1 MPKRS
6 EKRDT
11 AKAEYIA
18 KKKKGEEVSLRALA
32 GELGVSYQTLRNWKA
47 ADKWE
52 EALPKKKRGGQ
63 PGNQNSKGKRNA
75 AGSHDGAPPGNKNAE
90 KDGAYSTVFF
100 DMLSAEELKITESVP
115 LGGREALEHEMKI
128 LKFREHKILA
138 KIAEYE
144 SQPEDALFVSS
155 LLDMRTPGGRGK
167 DKKDGTNQ
175 TMGMYSK
182 DSAFS
187 RVLKLQEAL
196 YKVQGRIA
204 KIADSL
210 RALEESDRRMA
221 LESQWADRYRM
232 LSAESSAE
240 PGRWHTDK
248 APYQREIMDAIGDA
262 HIRRVVIMCAA
273 QLGKTELLL
282 NILGYFM
289 AYAPAPILVMQPTLD
304 MGQTFSKDRLAPMIR
319 DTPVLRGLVDVK
331 SRYAGNTI
339 LKKNFPGGHITIV
352 GANSATG
359 LASRPIKVLLA
370 DEVDRYPG
378 SAGTEGDPL
387 SLAQKR
393 QTTFWD
399 KKTVMVSTPVI
410 KGHSRIETEY
420 NQSTREEWN
429 VPCPECGHYQP
440 FVWANLIFDPDDLQ
454 KEIVYKCERCG
465 CVANEYRWK
474 QQSQQGRFVA
484 ENPGAETRG
493 FHLNTLASTFCGWKE
508 IVQKFIVAKEQ
519 LDQGNPEGMKVWVN
533 TELGETWE
541 ERGEQVEDTELFN
554 RREIYDAV
562 VPEEVLVLTAGVD
575 VQDDRFEVEIV
586 GWGVGK
592 ESWGIRYQ
600 KIYGDMLKEQV
611 WEDLD
616 AFLQT
621 VWCKKDGTALRIISC
636 CIDSGGHHT
645 DQVYRFTKERYERG
659 VWAIKGKGGAEVPYI
674 RNPTTNNRVKT
685 PLFIIG
691 VDAGKALL
699 YQRLRHN
706 TKGPNY
712 CHFPANEEAGYDETY
727 FKGLTSEKMVVRF
740 RKGRSVTVW
749 ELKDSKY
756 KRNEPLDLRNYAT
769 AALEIANPVLAK
781 PELGMAQRTRRAG
794 RRRITGGI

>member
-1 MPKRS
+1 M
-6 EKRDT
+6 
-11 AKAEYIA
+11 
-18 KKKKGEEVSLRALA
+18 LA
-32 GELGVSYQTLRNWKA
+32 RCVATLKPPPELTL
-47 ADKWE
+47 
-52 EALPKKKRGGQ
+52 
-63 PGNQNSKGKRNA
+63 
-75 AGSHDGAPPGNKNAE
+75 
-90 KDGAYSTVFF
+90 
-100 DMLSAEELKITESVP
+100 
-115 LGGREALEHEMKI
+115 
-128 LKFREHKILA
+128 
-138 KIAEYE
+138 
-144 SQPEDALFVSS
+144 
-155 LLDMRTPGGRGK
+155 
-167 DKKDGTNQ
+167 
-175 TMGMYSK
+175 
-182 DSAFS
+182 
-187 RVLKLQEAL
+187 
-196 YKVQGRIA
+196 
-204 KIADSL
+204 
-210 RALEESDRRMA
+210 
-221 LESQWADRYRM
+221 SQWADRYRM

-691 VDAGKALL
+691 VDVGKALL

-781 PELGMAQRTRRAG
+781 PEPGMAQRTRRAG

>member
-1 MPKRS
+1 MTK
-6 EKRDT
+6 ET
-11 AKAEYIA
+11 C
-18 KKKKGEEVSLRALA
+18 
-32 GELGVSYQTLRNWKA
+32 
-47 ADKWE
+47 
-52 EALPKKKRGGQ
+52 
-63 PGNQNSKGKRNA
+63 
-75 AGSHDGAPPGNKNAE
+75 
-90 KDGAYSTVFF
+90 
-100 DMLSAEELKITESVP
+100 
-115 LGGREALEHEMKI
+115 
-128 LKFREHKILA
+128 
-138 KIAEYE
+138 
-144 SQPEDALFVSS
+144 
-155 LLDMRTPGGRGK
+155 
-167 DKKDGTNQ
+167 
-175 TMGMYSK
+175 
-182 DSAFS
+182 AFS
-187 RVLKLQEAL
+187 RIAGERSATDCGVAKKQKLLEIPQATMEMLARCVATLKPPPELTL
-196 YKVQGRIA
+196 
-204 KIADSL
+204 
-210 RALEESDRRMA
+210 
-221 LESQWADRYRM
+221 SQWADRYRM

-248 APYQREIMDAIGDA
+248 APYQREIMDAIGDP

-691 VDAGKALL
+691 VDAGKVLL

-781 PELGMAQRTRRAG
+781 PEPGMAQRPRRAG

>member
-1 MPKRS
+1 M
-6 EKRDT
+6 
-11 AKAEYIA
+11 
-18 KKKKGEEVSLRALA
+18 LA
-32 GELGVSYQTLRNWKA
+32 RCVATLKPPPELTL
-47 ADKWE
+47 
-52 EALPKKKRGGQ
+52 
-63 PGNQNSKGKRNA
+63 
-75 AGSHDGAPPGNKNAE
+75 
-90 KDGAYSTVFF
+90 
-100 DMLSAEELKITESVP
+100 
-115 LGGREALEHEMKI
+115 
-128 LKFREHKILA
+128 
-138 KIAEYE
+138 
-144 SQPEDALFVSS
+144 
-155 LLDMRTPGGRGK
+155 
-167 DKKDGTNQ
+167 
-175 TMGMYSK
+175 
-182 DSAFS
+182 
-187 RVLKLQEAL
+187 
-196 YKVQGRIA
+196 
-204 KIADSL
+204 
-210 RALEESDRRMA
+210 
-221 LESQWADRYRM
+221 SQWADRYRM

-519 LDQGNPEGMKVWVN
+519 LWKAKVLKSSGMKTLPGAGGMSKGFLVKFSSGHVGMVQRRIGSKSSHTRTAKGYKRWTNAKGNVEKLV
-533 TELGETWE
+533 TMGSPSATAMHHTIWPEVEPSVE
-541 ERGEQVEDTELFN
+541 EYLQERLQAQVE
-554 RREIYDAV
+554 R
-562 VPEEVLVLTAGVD
+562 VLA
-575 VQDDRFEVEIV
+575 R
-586 GWGVGK
+586 
-592 ESWGIRYQ
+592 
-600 KIYGDMLKEQV
+600 
-611 WEDLD
+611 
-616 AFLQT
+616 
-621 VWCKKDGTALRIISC
+621 
-636 CIDSGGHHT
+636 
-645 DQVYRFTKERYERG
+645 
-659 VWAIKGKGGAEVPYI
+659 
-674 RNPTTNNRVKT
+674 
-685 PLFIIG
+685 
-691 VDAGKALL
+691 AGK
-699 YQRLRHN
+699 
-706 TKGPNY
+706 K
-712 CHFPANEEAGYDETY
+712 
-727 FKGLTSEKMVVRF
+727 
-740 RKGRSVTVW
+740 
-749 ELKDSKY
+749 
-756 KRNEPLDLRNYAT
+756 
-769 AALEIANPVLAK
+769 
-781 PELGMAQRTRRAG
+781 
-794 RRRITGGI
+794 

>member
-1 MPKRS
+1 M
-6 EKRDT
+6 
-11 AKAEYIA
+11 
-18 KKKKGEEVSLRALA
+18 LA
-32 GELGVSYQTLRNWKA
+32 RCVATLKPPPELTL
-47 ADKWE
+47 
-52 EALPKKKRGGQ
+52 
-63 PGNQNSKGKRNA
+63 
-75 AGSHDGAPPGNKNAE
+75 
-90 KDGAYSTVFF
+90 
-100 DMLSAEELKITESVP
+100 
-115 LGGREALEHEMKI
+115 
-128 LKFREHKILA
+128 
-138 KIAEYE
+138 
-144 SQPEDALFVSS
+144 
-155 LLDMRTPGGRGK
+155 
-167 DKKDGTNQ
+167 
-175 TMGMYSK
+175 
-182 DSAFS
+182 
-187 RVLKLQEAL
+187 
-196 YKVQGRIA
+196 
-204 KIADSL
+204 
-210 RALEESDRRMA
+210 
-221 LESQWADRYRM
+221 SQWADRYRM

-454 KEIVYKCERCG
+454 KEIIYKCERCG

-691 VDAGKALL
+691 VDAGKTLL

-781 PELGMAQRTRRAG
+781 PEPGMAQRPRRAG

>member
-1 MPKRS
+1 MT
-6 EKRDT
+6 DCGV
-11 AKAEYIA
+11 A
-18 KKKKGEEVSLRALA
+18 KKQKLLEIPQATMEMLA
-32 GELGVSYQTLRNWKA
+32 RCVATLKPPPELTL
-47 ADKWE
+47 
-52 EALPKKKRGGQ
+52 
-63 PGNQNSKGKRNA
+63 
-75 AGSHDGAPPGNKNAE
+75 
-90 KDGAYSTVFF
+90 
-100 DMLSAEELKITESVP
+100 
-115 LGGREALEHEMKI
+115 
-128 LKFREHKILA
+128 
-138 KIAEYE
+138 
-144 SQPEDALFVSS
+144 
-155 LLDMRTPGGRGK
+155 
-167 DKKDGTNQ
+167 
-175 TMGMYSK
+175 
-182 DSAFS
+182 
-187 RVLKLQEAL
+187 
-196 YKVQGRIA
+196 
-204 KIADSL
+204 
-210 RALEESDRRMA
+210 
-221 LESQWADRYRM
+221 SQWADRYRM

-541 ERGEQVEDTELFN
+541 ERGEQVAQYVDIVLNIFLGAA
-554 RREIYDAV
+554 AV
-562 VPEEVLVLTAGVD
+562 KLPPAQGFLGQVCPVVAVPAVNDFQRGAG
-575 VQDDRFEVEIV
+575 
-586 GWGVGK
+586 GCPLGGVYRGH
-592 ESWGIRYQ
+592 
-600 KIYGDMLKEQV
+600 
-611 WEDLD
+611 
-616 AFLQT
+616 
-621 VWCKKDGTALRIISC
+621 
-636 CIDSGGHHT
+636 GGHGSVKYIHGVALPHT
-645 DQVYRFTKERYERG
+645 SRATKWYRRLR
-659 VWAIKGKGGAEVPYI
+659 P
-674 RNPTTNNRVKT
+674 
-685 PLFIIG
+685 PLFSSASASDNFCAQYSISSRICFRS
-691 VDAGKALL
+691 ALVNIL
-699 YQRLRHN
+699 V
-706 TKGPNY
+706 PI
-712 CHFPANEEAGYDETY
+712 
-727 FKGLTSEKMVVRF
+727 
-740 RKGRSVTVW
+740 W
-749 ELKDSKY
+749 
-756 KRNEPLDLRNYAT
+756 
-769 AALEIANPVLAK
+769 
-781 PELGMAQRTRRAG
+781 
-794 RRRITGGI
+794 

>member
-1 MPKRS
+1 M
-6 EKRDT
+6 
-11 AKAEYIA
+11 
-18 KKKKGEEVSLRALA
+18 LA
-32 GELGVSYQTLRNWKA
+32 RCVATLKPPPELTL
-47 ADKWE
+47 
-52 EALPKKKRGGQ
+52 
-63 PGNQNSKGKRNA
+63 
-75 AGSHDGAPPGNKNAE
+75 
-90 KDGAYSTVFF
+90 
-100 DMLSAEELKITESVP
+100 
-115 LGGREALEHEMKI
+115 
-128 LKFREHKILA
+128 
-138 KIAEYE
+138 
-144 SQPEDALFVSS
+144 
-155 LLDMRTPGGRGK
+155 
-167 DKKDGTNQ
+167 
-175 TMGMYSK
+175 
-182 DSAFS
+182 
-187 RVLKLQEAL
+187 
-196 YKVQGRIA
+196 
-204 KIADSL
+204 
-210 RALEESDRRMA
+210 
-221 LESQWADRYRM
+221 SQWADRYRM

-586 GWGVGK
+586 GWGIGK

-691 VDAGKALL
+691 VDVGKALL

-781 PELGMAQRTRRAG
+781 PEPGMAQRPRRAG
-794 RRRITGGI
+794 RRISGGI

>member
-1 MPKRS
+1 M
-6 EKRDT
+6 
-11 AKAEYIA
+11 
-18 KKKKGEEVSLRALA
+18 LA
-32 GELGVSYQTLRNWKA
+32 RCVATLKPPPELTL
-47 ADKWE
+47 
-52 EALPKKKRGGQ
+52 
-63 PGNQNSKGKRNA
+63 
-75 AGSHDGAPPGNKNAE
+75 
-90 KDGAYSTVFF
+90 
-100 DMLSAEELKITESVP
+100 
-115 LGGREALEHEMKI
+115 
-128 LKFREHKILA
+128 
-138 KIAEYE
+138 
-144 SQPEDALFVSS
+144 
-155 LLDMRTPGGRGK
+155 
-167 DKKDGTNQ
+167 
-175 TMGMYSK
+175 
-182 DSAFS
+182 
-187 RVLKLQEAL
+187 
-196 YKVQGRIA
+196 
-204 KIADSL
+204 
-210 RALEESDRRMA
+210 
-221 LESQWADRYRM
+221 SQWADRYRM

-474 QQSQQGRFVA
+474 QQNQQGRFVA

-691 VDAGKALL
+691 VDAGKVLL

-781 PELGMAQRTRRAG
+781 PEPGMAQRPRRAG

>member
-1 MPKRS
+1 M
-6 EKRDT
+6 
-11 AKAEYIA
+11 
-18 KKKKGEEVSLRALA
+18 LA
-32 GELGVSYQTLRNWKA
+32 RCVATLKPPPELTL
-47 ADKWE
+47 
-52 EALPKKKRGGQ
+52 
-63 PGNQNSKGKRNA
+63 
-75 AGSHDGAPPGNKNAE
+75 
-90 KDGAYSTVFF
+90 
-100 DMLSAEELKITESVP
+100 
-115 LGGREALEHEMKI
+115 
-128 LKFREHKILA
+128 
-138 KIAEYE
+138 
-144 SQPEDALFVSS
+144 
-155 LLDMRTPGGRGK
+155 
-167 DKKDGTNQ
+167 
-175 TMGMYSK
+175 
-182 DSAFS
+182 
-187 RVLKLQEAL
+187 
-196 YKVQGRIA
+196 
-204 KIADSL
+204 
-210 RALEESDRRMA
+210 
-221 LESQWADRYRM
+221 SQWADRYRM

-248 APYQREIMDAIGDA
+248 APYQREIMDAIGDP

-691 VDAGKALL
+691 VDAGKVLL

-781 PELGMAQRTRRAG
+781 PEPGMVQRPRRAG